1 MQSETIKYV
10 FDKGWRTLLMDM
22 KVREVDVLVKAGLP
36 RDLLTRRSPTVT
48 AAEYFQFW
56 HALEFVMRDE
66 PAFPLRL
73 MQTVAVESLG
83 PPMFACFSCAN
94 LNVALSRVAH
104 YKPLVG
110 PIKLDVTQTESY
122 TTVAFCGLDTT
133 TSVPYSLIATELVFW
148 VHISRLATRETIQ
161 PHAVFTTVDLPGRS
175 AYEDFFGKPVQRGEF
190 NGLTFTSQDAKKPFL
205 TMNEEMWAIFEP
217 QLNLRMSN
225 LDQGSRFS
233 DRVRVV
239 LRDAIASGH
248 YSKPEIASRL
258 GISAR
263 TLQRRLREEGTTY
276 RVVLDKLREDLAL
289 RYLAQSHYTSAQI
302 GFLLGYDDP
311 NSFFRAFRSWTGQT
325 PEEVRATIT

>member
-1 MQSETIKYV
+1 
-10 FDKGWRTLLMDM
+10 
-22 KVREVDVLVKAGLP
+22 
-36 RDLLTRRSPTVT
+36 
-48 AAEYFQFW
+48 
-56 HALEFVMRDE
+56 
-66 PAFPLRL
+66 
-73 MQTVAVESLG
+73 
-83 PPMFACFSCAN
+83 
-94 LNVALSRVAH
+94 
-104 YKPLVG
+104 
-110 PIKLDVTQTESY
+110 
-122 TTVAFCGLDTT
+122 
-133 TSVPYSLIATELVFW
+133 
-148 VHISRLATRETIQ
+148 
-161 PHAVFTTVDLPGRS
+161 
-175 AYEDFFGKPVQRGEF
+175 
-190 NGLTFTSQDAKKPFL
+190 
-205 TMNEEMWAIFEP
+205 MNEEMWAIFEP